1 MRQFAKTVLGTPVH
15 ILESLA
21 DFWMMSEASARIFVI
36 PASLLE
42 TSGDLGYLRRHSLYQ
57 IQRGAEQ
64 GIDMVIEQLIEFGY
78 THASHL
84 GELATYRREGSIVT
98 ITDAHSGNQILIEWF
113 DTEID
118 SIVEIDSRSGERRF
132 RDAISIKNQ
141 KPESTPIERKV
152 GTVNM
157 DLLAL
162 LNSTSVVL
170 LGCDFLPYVEKL
182 RNIADFH
189 FTDFHRDDAISLGV
203 DIPTIEHID
212 AFLAFLRE
220 ERSEQTVTIYTKL
233 VKTVQEFVEF
243 HKLENIAI
251 IEVAK

>member
-15 ILESLA
+15 ILA
-21 DFWMMSEASARIFVI
+21 DFAEFWMMHEASVGIFVI

-42 TSGDLGYLRRHSLYQ
+42 TSGDIEYLRRHSLYE
-57 IQRGAEQ
+57 IVRGTEQ
-64 GIDMVIEQLIEFGY
+64 TIEDTIEKLIEFGY
-78 THASHL
+78 IHASHL

-118 SIVEIDSRSGERRF
+118 SIIEIESRSGERRY
-132 RDAISIKNQ
+132 RDTISIKNQ
-141 KPESTPIERKV
+141 KLSETPVERKV
-152 GTVNM
+152 GVINT

-162 LNSTSVVL
+162 LQSGSVTL
-170 LGCDFLPYVEKL
+170 FGCDFLPYIDQL
-182 RNIADFH
+182 RYIATTH

-220 ERSEQTVTIYTKL
+220 ER
-233 VKTVQEFVEF
+233 
-243 HKLENIAI
+243 
-251 IEVAK
+251 